1 MTEIHQTLFQS
12 IKKEEL
18 IASATVLGG
27 SYLGQKMLIWADG
40 RTQGDLGQADL
51 TEQVHNQALV
61 LIKNQRS
68 EKQPFEI
75 SAKDVVEVF
84 IEVYPPPP
92 KLILVGAVHIA
103 IPLVTFAK
111 ELGFRTIVIDA
122 RAAFATEQRFSHAHE
137 MIVRWPAEAL
147 TDMNLDEASYVVFL
161 THDEKMDNP
170 ALEVVLN
177 SPARYIG
184 VLGSKKTQAKRV
196 QALTQLGLTDD
207 QLARIH
213 APIGLNLGGR
223 RPEEIAVSIIA
234 EIVSVRNSR
243 H

>member
-1 MTEIHQTLFQS
+1 MTEIYQTLFQS
-12 IKKEEL
+12 LKKEEL
-18 IASATVLGG
+18 IASATVLAG
-27 SYLGQKMLIWADG
+27 SHLGQKMLIWPDG

-51 TEQVHNQALV
+51 TAQVHHQALI
-61 LIKNQRS
+61 LIKGQRS
-68 EKQPFEI
+68 EKQTFEI
-75 SAKDVVEVF
+75 SAEDAVEVF

-111 ELGFRTIVIDA
+111 ELGFRTMVIDA

-147 TDMNLDEASYVVFL
+147 TDMNLDEASYIVFL

-184 VLGSKKTQAKRV
+184 ALGSKKTHAKRV

-234 EIVSVRNSR
+234 EIVSVQNSR
-243 H
+243 P